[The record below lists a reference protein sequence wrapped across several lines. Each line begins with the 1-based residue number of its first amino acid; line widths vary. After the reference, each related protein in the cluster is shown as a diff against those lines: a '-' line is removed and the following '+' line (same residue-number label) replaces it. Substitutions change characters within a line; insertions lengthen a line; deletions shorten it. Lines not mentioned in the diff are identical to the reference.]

1 MLIVKIDGV
10 AGLKTRLSHYQDAAE
25 PALRRA
31 GDEIFERIFRA
42 ADQHTKTGA
51 LARSIKNSFR
61 GGEYRIWHD
70 TQHAPHAAFVHWGS
84 KKHVIK
90 PKPISGSRGYWR
102 ATNGDE
108 FGVFRRFV
116 HKTKGTLRFPVGGKF
131 VFAQQVKHP
140 GYAGDPYFVTEGS
153 CDKIFDAFSRAF
165 AQEIK

>member
-1 MLIVKIDGV
+1 MLTVKIDGV
-10 AGLKTRLSHYQDAAE
+10 DGLKTRLSRYPDAAE

-51 LARSIKNSFR
+51 LARSIKNSFQ

-84 KKHVIK
+84 KAHVIK
-90 PKPISGSRGYWR
+90 PKNKKALRWPI
-102 ATNGDE
+102 
-108 FGVFRRFV
+108 
-116 HKTKGTLRFPVGGKF
+116 GGG
-131 VFAQQVKHP
+131 FAFARWVKHP

-153 CDKIFDAFSRAF
+153 SDKIFDAFSRAF

>member
-1 MLIVKIDGV
+1 MLTVKIDGV
-10 AGLKTRLSHYQDAAE
+10 DGLKTRLSRYPDAAE

-70 TQHAPHAAFVHWGS
+70 AQHAPHAAFVHWGS
-84 KKHVIK
+84 RAHVIK
-90 PKPISGSRGYWR
+90 PKQRKALRWPI
-102 ATNGDE
+102 
-108 FGVFRRFV
+108 
-116 HKTKGTLRFPVGGKF
+116 GGGF
-131 VFAQQVKHP
+131 VFARWVKHP
-140 GYAGDPYFVTEGS
+140 GYAGDQYVVTEGS
-153 CDKIFDAFSRAF
+153 PDKIFDAFSRAF

>member
-1 MLIVKIDGV
+1 MLTVKIDGV
-10 AGLKTRLSHYQDAAE
+10 DGLKTRLSRYPDAAE

-51 LARSIKNSFR
+51 LARSTKNSFN

-70 TQHAPHAAFVHWGS
+70 AQHAPHAAFVHWGS

-90 PKPISGSRGYWR
+90 PKNKKALRWPI
-102 ATNGDE
+102 
-108 FGVFRRFV
+108 
-116 HKTKGTLRFPVGGKF
+116 GGGF
-131 VFAQQVKHP
+131 TFARWVKHP

-153 CDKIFDAFSRAF
+153 SDKIFDAFSRAF

>member
-1 MLIVKIDGV
+1 MLEIKIDRV
-10 AGLKTRLSHYQDAAE
+10 DDLKTRLARYPQAAE

-42 ADQHTKTGA
+42 ADHHTKSGA
-51 LARSIKNSFR
+51 LARSLKNSFR

-70 TQHAPHAAFVHWGS
+70 TQHAPHAVFVHWGS

-90 PKPISGSRGYWR
+90 PKNKK
-102 ATNGDE
+102 A
-108 FGVFRRFV
+108 
-116 HKTKGTLRFPVGGKF
+116 LRWPGPGGFIFAKF
-131 VFAQQVKHP
+131 VRNHP

-153 CDKIFDAFSRAF
+153 SDKIFDAFSRAF